1 MWESNI
7 KFEPINDNWLF
18 SFIFSG
24 LLLFTIIA
32 STILHIAFEAPVA
45 FVWAEISKMIK
56 KKLSSTKS
64 EPRDTKNIKMTNRD
78 DTTDMIA

>member
-7 KFEPINDNWLF
+7 KFEPVNDNWLF

-24 LLLFTIIA
+24 LLLFTIIT

-45 FVWAEISKMIK
+45 FVWAEIFKMIK
-56 KKLSSTKS
+56 KKLSSTKF
-64 EPRDTKNIKMTNRD
+64 DTGNIKMTNRD
-78 DTTDMIA
+78 DTTGVLA